1 MRKLVA
7 CFLAVLMLLISP
19 LTSLAESGEKAVA
32 SCVACHGVKGN
43 SQAPIFPKLA
53 GQNKKYL
60 SKQLYDYQLNHRKNP
75 TMQGMAAA
83 LSDKDIEAIASY
95 YAAQTIQQIALPAA
109 DPDEDEDDDEDEDE
123 ESEADSPINHAEQIK
138 MGEMLY
144 TSGNLETQVPACG
157 ACHAPD
163 ARGNSLAGFPALR
176 SQHVTYLVSTLKQYR
191 EGERQND
198 AAAMMR
204 KTAKRMSSEEIN
216 AVSAYLADLK

>member
-60 SKQLYDYQLNHRKNP
+60 SKQLYDYQLNNRKNP

-83 LSDKDIEAIASY
+83 LSEKDIEAIASY
-95 YAAQTIQQIALPAA
+95 YAAQTIQQIAPPAA
-109 DPDEDEDDDEDEDE
+109 DDEDDDE